1 MKALAEVAAVVGLV
15 ALIGLP
21 ATAQE
26 QRYKAWEGQGQAQ
39 TQTGDMPE
47 LLKKL
52 RGLADQAERSRAADP
67 AFINDLRSLASSY
80 DNPWPIKILSDDFR
94 DGDFTRGQG
103 WTVLAGAWQVDTKGR
118 FTGLHSTISK
128 PQAANVQQPG
138 TGGGSNAELI
148 GNVLGTLL
156 QQQQQQGRQAAQPAQ
171 PAADDHATIFAPVN
185 ITNAFAMRL
194 ELASRD
200 GGGRFDFGPS
210 IGQRGDNLYRITYM
224 PDAESGFVLSRVTSQ
239 GTQLLASSNGRISL
253 EDGKSH
259 MIDWKRDQAG
269 KMTVALDGAQV
280 IEAHDTQIKRPF
292 DGLLMAN
299 NGGAYWI
306 RSVEITG
313 AK

>member
-1 MKALAEVAAVVGLV
+1 MKAFAEVAAVLGLV

-21 ATAQE
+21 AAAQE
-26 QRYKAWEGQGQAQ
+26 PRYKAWEGQ

-52 RGLADQAERSRAADP
+52 RTLADQAERSRAADP
-67 AFINDLRSLASSY
+67 AFINDLRSLANTY

-94 DGDFTRGQG
+94 DGDFTRGPG
-103 WTVLAGAWQVDTKGR
+103 WTVLAGTWQVDTRGR
-118 FTGLHSTISK
+118 FTGLHSTIAK
-128 PQAANVQQPG
+128 PQAATAQQPG
-138 TGGGSNAELI
+138 AGGGGNAELI

-156 QQQQQQGRQAAQPAQ
+156 KQQQQQQQAAQPAQ
-171 PAADDHATIFAPVN
+171 PAADEHATIFAPAN

-239 GTQLLASSNGRISL
+239 GTQQLASSNGRISL

-259 MIDWKRDQAG
+259 TIDWKRDQAG

-306 RSVEITG
+306 RAVEITG

>member
-15 ALIGLP
+15 ALVGLP
-21 ATAQE
+21 AAAQE
-26 QRYKAWEGQGQAQ
+26 PRYKAWEGQA
-39 TQTGDMPE
+39 QTGDMPE

-52 RGLADQAERSRAADP
+52 RSLADQAERSRAADP
-67 AFINDLRSLASSY
+67 GFINDLRSLANSY
-80 DNPWPIKILSDDFR
+80 DNPWPLKILSDDFR
-94 DGDFTRGQG
+94 DGDFTRNPG
-103 WTVLAGAWQVDTKGR
+103 WTVLAGTWQVDTRGR
-118 FTGLHSTISK
+118 FTGLHSVISK
-128 PQAANVQQPG
+128 PQAANTQPG
-138 TGGGSNAELI
+138 AGGGGTPELI

-156 QQQQQQGRQAAQPAQ
+156 KQQQQQSGQAAQPAQ
-171 PAADDHATIFAPVN
+171 PAPEEHATIFAPVS

-259 MIDWKRDQAG
+259 MIEWKRDHAG

-280 IEAHDTQIKRPF
+280 IEALDTQIKRPF

-299 NGGAYWI
+299 SGGAYWI